1 MLFLVAFLEQMYDA
15 ICIGSGLIGGAAS
28 SVLRISKFLPKQ
40 KVLLVDSARR
50 PSFLQKEIKD
60 LRQIAVNSSSRNL
73 LSDIGAWDRV
83 SNRAWPVH
91 QMSIAEGVGKSG
103 LLFESKNSQP
113 LNYITEAGL
122 ISEAIVNAAE
132 QNGVEL
138 MFESK
143 VSNLIIPERFN
154 PEIHDTDFVTLEVND
169 QLFETKLILGCDG
182 ANSMVRKAMG
192 IKSKSKMYNQRGV
205 VATVEILESSTHDG
219 NHTAFQRFLPD
230 GSILAFLPCDS
241 NQISIVWS
249 CSDAKAEKLQ
259 QMSKDDLVNIIN
271 QAMREDY
278 SSTFYNNVHNF
289 LAPLANRFGVKEFTF
304 NPPEIKSI
312 LSPVASF
319 PLATANS
326 KCTGPRSVLLG
337 DAAHRVHPMAGQ
349 GANMGYRDAE
359 ILLDVMEKFH
369 TRGTDPTSELCLR
382 DFENE
387 IYKEHTPMMVGI
399 DALKTIYSQNNPI
412 FSTIRNIGTATIN
425 SNPAAKELFISRAA

>member
-1 MLFLVAFLEQMYDA
+1 LYRPYIPGKYRKIVSE
-15 ICIGSGLIGGAAS
+15 
-28 SVLRISKFLPKQ
+28 SKK
-40 KVLLVDSARR
+40 
-50 PSFLQKEIKD
+50 
-60 LRQIAVNSSSRNL
+60 
-73 LSDIGAWDRV
+73 
-83 SNRAWPVH
+83 
-91 QMSIAEGVGKSG
+91 AEGAGKGG

-122 ISEAIVNAAE
+122 ISEAIVNAADH
-132 QNGVEL
+132 NGVEL

-143 VSNLIIPERFN
+143 VSDLIIPERFN
-154 PEIHDTDFVTLEVND
+154 PEIHDTDFVSLKVND
-169 QLFETKLILGCDG
+169 QKFETKLILGCDG

-205 VATVEILESSTHDG
+205 VATVEIRNELEGG
-219 NHTAFQRFLPD
+219 NHTAYQRFLPD

-249 CSDAKAEKLQ
+249 CSNSKAEKLQ
-259 QMSKDDLVNIIN
+259 GMSKEDFVEKIN

-278 SSTFYNNVHNF
+278 SSTLYNNIHNILTPF
-289 LAPLANRFGVKEFTF
+289 ATRFGVKEFTF
-304 NPPEIKSI
+304 NPPEITSI

-387 IYKEHTPMMVGI
+387 IYKEHTPMMLGI
-399 DALKTIYSQNNPI
+399 DALKTIYSQNNPL
-412 FSTIRNIGTATIN
+412 FSTLRNIGTATIN
-425 SNPAAKELFISRAA
+425 SNQATKELFISRAA

>member
-1 MLFLVAFLEQMYDA
+1 VDQIDYHIFYH
-15 ICIGSGLIGGAAS
+15 
-28 SVLRISKFLPKQ
+28 FLPTM
-40 KVLLVDSARR
+40 V
-50 PSFLQKEIKD
+50 FE
-60 LRQIAVNSSSRNL
+60 SSK
-73 LSDIGAWDRV
+73 
-83 SNRAWPVH
+83 
-91 QMSIAEGVGKSG
+91 AEGAGKGG

-122 ISEAIVNAAE
+122 ISESIVNAADD
-132 QNGVEL
+132 NGVEL

-143 VSNLIIPERFN
+143 VADLIIPERFN
-154 PEIHDTDFVTLEVND
+154 PEIHDTDFVTLKIND
-169 QLFETKLILGCDG
+169 EIFETKLIMGCDG

-205 VATVEILESSTHDG
+205 VATVSIQSEIE
-219 NHTAFQRFLPD
+219 NHTAYQRFLPD
-230 GSILAFLPCDS
+230 GSILAFLPCDT

-249 CSDAKAEKLQ
+249 CSDSKAEKLQ
-259 QMSKDDLVNIIN
+259 GMNKEDLVDKIN
-271 QAMREDY
+271 EAMSEDY
-278 SSTFYNNVHNF
+278 SSTLYNNIHNILTPF
-289 LAPLANRFGVKEFTF
+289 ASRLGVKEFEFT
-304 NPPEIKSI
+304 PPEITSI

-319 PLATANS
+319 PLVTANS

-412 FSTIRNIGTATIN
+412 FSTLRNIGTATIN
-425 SNPAAKELFISRAA
+425 SNQAAKELFISRAA

>member
-1 MLFLVAFLEQMYDA
+1 MYDA

-73 LSDIGAWDRV
+73 LSDIGAWDHV

-91 QMSIAEGVGKSG
+91 SMSIAEGMGKGG
-103 LLFESKNSQP
+103 LLFKSKNNQP

-122 ISEAIVNAAE
+122 ISESIVNAAE
-132 QNGVEL
+132 EHGVEL

-143 VSNLIIPERFN
+143 VTDLIIPERFN
-154 PEIHDTDFVTLEVND
+154 PEIHDTDFVTLKVND
-169 QLFETKLILGCDG
+169 ESFETKLILGCDG
-182 ANSMVRKAMG
+182 ANSLVRKAMG

-205 VATVEILESSTHDG
+205 VATVEIDDSTKL
-219 NHTAFQRFLPD
+219 NHTAYQRFLPD
-230 GSILAFLPCDS
+230 GSILAFLPCAD

-249 CSDAKAEKLQ
+249 CSDHKAEKLQ
-259 QMSKDDLVNIIN
+259 GLTKDDLVEKIN

-278 SSTFYNNVHNF
+278 SSTLYNTIHNTLMPF
-289 LAPLANRFGVKEFTF
+289 ANKFGVKEFTF
-304 NPPEIKSI
+304 DPPEIKSI

-319 PLATANS
+319 PLVTANS

-382 DFENE
+382 DFENN

-412 FSTIRNIGTATIN
+412 FSTLRNIGTATIN
-425 SNPAAKELFISRAA
+425 SNQATKELFISRAA

>member
-1 MLFLVAFLEQMYDA
+1 MYDA

-28 SVLRISKFLPKQ
+28 SLLRISKFLPKQ

-73 LSDIGAWDRV
+73 LSDIGAWDHV
-83 SNRAWPVH
+83 SKRAWPVH
-91 QMSIAEGVGKSG
+91 KMSIAEGAGKGG

-122 ISEAIVNAAE
+122 ISEAIVNAADS
-132 QNGVEL
+132 NGVEL

-143 VSNLIIPERFN
+143 VSDLIIPERFN
-154 PEIHDTDFVTLEVND
+154 PEIHDTDFVKLNVND
-169 QLFETKLILGCDG
+169 QIFETKLILGCDG

-192 IKSKSKMYNQRGV
+192 IKSKSKLYGQRGV
-205 VATVEILESSTHDG
+205 VATVEIKSESDG
-219 NHTAFQRFLPD
+219 NHTAYQRFLPD
-230 GSILAFLPCDS
+230 GSILAFLPCNS

-249 CSDAKAEKLQ
+249 CSDSKAEKLQ
-259 QMSKDDLVNIIN
+259 GMSNEDLVEKIN
-271 QAMREDY
+271 HAMREDY
-278 SSTFYNNVHNF
+278 SSTLYNNIHNMLTPF
-289 LAPLANRFGVKEFTF
+289 ATRIGVKDFTF
-304 NPPEIKSI
+304 NPPEITSI

-387 IYKEHTPMMVGI
+387 IYNEHTPMMVGI
-399 DALKTIYSQNNPI
+399 EALKTIYSQNNPV
-412 FSTIRNIGTATIN
+412 FSTLRNIGTATIN
-425 SNPAAKELFISRAA
+425 SNQAAKELFISRAA